1 MILRA
6 ARGGALLLAGL
17 LAAGP
22 AAATEAEESLVL
34 SPGRSQTLEYPI
46 AVGSAFVADPLVADV
61 EVLDDHRLFLFGRS
75 PGLTSLTIH
84 DRAGRLIRAYTV
96 RVHTETG
103 YARLIASHIAG
114 GGHIGVDSV
123 GNALVVT
130 GRPEGPEQAEAVLA
144 GVRAV
149 AGEIPVVDAMSR
161 QAPVQINL
169 EVLISEVSSEVT
181 DEFGIDWSL
190 DINPFENPL
199 TTLVHGLRL
208 GSGLLQLGGKY
219 DREHRFSRTERVPQE
234 DGTFRLQERTV
245 AELDFQELGIL
256 NPPPRGGE
264 GGIVLSFHKD
274 FPGSKYRTT
283 AFLEALARNGLAV
296 VHAKPNLTTK
306 SGESATF
313 FSGLEIPVPRIT
325 QLALVGTEY
334 LETGVSLAFTPTA
347 LEDGRISLVVE
358 ATIREIAPG
367 GTTIGGAFVPNINDR
382 SAATT
387 VEVPD
392 GDSIAIAG
400 LYRRINSSSE
410 SGIPLL
416 KDLPFWGALFR
427 NSVESDRSVE
437 LVIVVTPRVV
447 TPFPAQ
453 LAQETLSSAALAVE
467 GRRLDNRFFY

>member
-1 MILRA
+1 MSLRA

-22 AAATEAEESLVL
+22 AATTEAEESLVL

-46 AVGSAFVADPLVADV
+46 AVGSAFVADPSVADV

-199 TTLVHGLRL
+199 TTLVDGLRL

-219 DREHRFSRTERVPQE
+219 DQEIRFRDVGE
-234 DGTFRLQERTV
+234 GA
-245 AELDFQELGIL
+245 AELDSQELGIL